1 MRQTIAR
8 RGRGSFMAE
17 TAGESHFAAPAFAVD
32 FCISRKVFARGLLG
46 FLGAWPESLGSAS
59 QLC

>member
-1 MRQTIAR
+1 
-8 RGRGSFMAE
+8 MAE
-17 TAGESHFAAPAFAVD
+17 TSGESDFAALAFAVD
-32 FCISRKVFARGLLG
+32 FHINIKVFARGLLG

>member
-1 MRQTIAR
+1 MRQTAVC

-17 TAGESHFAAPAFAVD
+17 TAAESDFAAPAFAVV
-32 FCISRKVFARGLLG
+32 FHINIKVFARGLLG
-46 FLGAWPESLGSAS
+46 FLGAWPESPGSAS

>member
-1 MRQTIAR
+1 
-8 RGRGSFMAE
+8 MAE
-17 TAGESHFAAPAFAVD
+17 TAGESDFAALAFAVD
-32 FCISRKVFARGLLG
+32 FHINIKVFARRLLG